1 MILSIGPNFSFT
13 DTYTKSV
20 ITTIEPRPFGAEAE
34 FENRLRQ
41 QSTQLHHHQISGQS
55 PHNSPHSHAATS
67 AIEKLFKTE
76 VLNGGVGS
84 NSGIRNGGDIV
95 VVSCG
100 DQVRMQ
106 SVITSCQ
113 SVQKTNG
120 SGKVVGDSRTAVN
133 RSVEHADTILP
144 TLHSSIESYLSSQET
159 LTSTESSFNSTGN
172 SFHHLL
178 EFYYYLFK
186 FKIIIYFLHLPF
198 ASYF

>member
-1 MILSIGPNFSFT
+1 MHIRKILILSIGPNSSFT

-41 QSTQLHHHQISGQS
+41 QQGTQIHHHQMSGQS
-55 PHNSPHSHAATS
+55 PHNTPHHHAATS
-67 AIEKLFKTE
+67 AIEKLLKAE
-76 VLNGGVGS
+76 VLNGGG
-84 NSGIRNGGDIV
+84 NGGIRNGGNIV

-113 SVQKTNG
+113 SVQKPH
-120 SGKVVGDSRTAVN
+120 SGGKVVVGDSRTAVN
-133 RSVEHADTILP
+133 GGSGVENADTILP

-159 LTSTESSFNSTGN
+159 LTSTESSFNSSGN
-172 SFHHLL
+172 LFHHLL
-178 EFYYYLFK
+178 DLHFLFGR
-186 FKIIIYFLHLPF
+186 FFFFCI
-198 ASYF
+198 